1 MSLEARNRSLPDWFT
16 KVRNRSIVLPRFQ
29 RFEAWTHAYVCDLF
43 NTALQG
49 LPIGAMLILEI
60 GDTEPFISR
69 PLQTAPENG
78 ERITEHLLDGQ
89 QRLTALWRG
98 LHNSYPDRTYYLIFA
113 EDEESKIRVGSIA
126 RWKHDNESDR
136 RPLWAN
142 KPPELWKRK
151 MIPLD
156 LLAPGENHQKR
167 LREWLKG
174 CIDDSNQRDVIYDAA
189 MAARQKLA
197 SFNIPYLSLPPTT
210 DKDTALRVF
219 IKMNTSAAPLST
231 YDIVVAQIEAAMGR
245 SLHDLVA
252 KTREECPTIE
262 AYYGVEDL
270 TLYAGA
276 LLQGRAP
283 IESTYLSE
291 DFGPKLLEN
300 WDKYILGV
308 KRAVAFLEEERVF
321 DNARLPTEV
330 VIPVLVAL
338 WANAA
343 EKGDAQGRAR
353 SIIRKFLWRAF
364 FTGRYERA
372 TNSRTLSDSVALKK
386 LIEDPNADM
395 PEVFNEGLYPLP
407 EVGEFLTAGWPKKKD
422 RLARAILALAIRKGG
437 LDLADGS
444 SASRGNLPRREYHHV
459 FPDAHLQRLEVS
471 SEQSYC
477 ALNCAL
483 VTWSTNRTIS
493 DKDPERYLA
502 QHRDGAMFGEQEV
515 RHRLSTHLIPYDE
528 MLAGDYDA
536 FLESRATLVQDAM
549 HQLCRGEHLA

>member
-16 KVRNRSIVLPRFQ
+16 KVRNRSLVLPRFQ

-60 GDTEPFISR
+60 GDKEPFISR
-69 PLQTAPENG
+69 PLQTAPEQG

-98 LHNSYPDRTYYLIFA
+98 LHNSYPDRTYFLIFA
-113 EDEESKIRVGSIA
+113 EDEESKIHVGSIA
-126 RWKHDNESDR
+126 RWKNENDTER
-136 RPLWAN
+136 RPFWAN
-142 KPPELWKRK
+142 KPKELWNRK

-156 LLAPGENHQKR
+156 LLAPGEEHQKR
-167 LREWLKG
+167 LREWLRD
-174 CIDDSNQRDVIYDAA
+174 CIADPDQRDAIYDAA
-189 MAARQKLA
+189 MSARQKLTG
-197 SFNIPYLSLPPTT
+197 FNIPYLSLPPTT

-219 IKMNTSAAPLST
+219 IKMNTSAEPLST

-270 TLYAGA
+270 TLYSGA
-276 LLQGRAP
+276 LLQRRAP

-300 WDKYILGV
+300 WDNYILGV

-338 WANAA
+338 WANASDR
-343 EKGDAQGRAR
+343 GDAQGRAR
-353 SIIRKFLWRAF
+353 SIIRKYLWLAF
-364 FTGRYERA
+364 FTARYERA
-372 TNSRTLSDSVALKK
+372 TNSRALSDAVAIKK
-386 LIEDPNADM
+386 LIEDDRADV
-395 PEVFNEGLYPLP
+395 PEAFNDEFYPLP
-407 EVGEFLTAGWPKKKD
+407 EVGELLTAGWPKKKD
-422 RLARAILALAIRKGG
+422 RLARAILAVAIRKGG
-437 LDLADGS
+437 FDLADGS

-459 FPDAHLQRLEVS
+459 FPDAHLQRLEIPGDQIYRS
-471 SEQSYC
+471 
-477 ALNCAL
+477 LNCAL
-483 VTWSTNRTIS
+483 VTWSTNRSIS
-493 DKDPERYLA
+493 DKEPERYLA
-502 QHRDGAMFGEQEV
+502 QHRDGAMLGEQEV
-515 RHRLSTHLIPYDE
+515 RQRLASHLIPFEE
-528 MLAGDYDA
+528 MVAGDYPA
-536 FLESRATLVQDAM
+536 FLESRAAM
-549 HQLCRGEHLA
+549 IHGAMASLCRGENL